1 MLNLLLGHHLKAR
14 EIGDAEGG
22 RHGDVGGVA
31 AASHDNAAD
40 AGMVVARVY
49 RVPAPSEK
57 DLEPGAE
64 IHWIN
69 IDWNA
74 DVAEIAGAVAGR
86 DVHAAAERDGEMGE
100 VPADADAFVHGVA
113 GATSWARIGDN

>member
-1 MLNLLLGHHLKAR
+1 MLSLLLGHHLKAH

-31 AASHDNAAD
+31 AAPHDNAAD
-40 AGMVVARVY
+40 ARMIVTCVF

-64 IHWIN
+64 IHGIN
-69 IDWNA
+69 IDRNS
-74 DVAEIAGAVAGR
+74 DVAEIACAVARGN
-86 DVHAAAERDGEMGE
+86 VHASAKRDREMGE
-100 VPADADAFVHGVA
+100 VPADAD
-113 GATSWARIGDN
+113 